1 MKNEIFNFNG
11 TLVISSRLIANE
23 LNKRHDNVIRDLENI
38 LQNSETSNLS
48 SLIIPSTYKVNGQ
61 NKTYKEYLLTKDGF
75 TLYMF
80 NIQGYNEFK
89 IKYINKFNEM
99 KNIIKNNN
107 FITDDERL
115 ILNIVKSKTEKE
127 RTYYMSEYEKKV
139 DKIKEENEDL
149 KHEVNVYDSYLLSRI
164 KMDIKYTTSELA
176 KTYGIKANPMHKLLR
191 DFGLIEEK
199 IDEETKK
206 KYWILTEKYKDK
218 YNKYA
223 KLERMRLHNIP
234 YLVWLEEGINYIFI
248 FLLRNNMLDKENN
261 IIENRSLVKY
271 INEDINRKI
280 KFSPYTLFGSLN

>member
-1 MKNEIFNFNG
+1 MNEIFDFNG
-11 TLVISSRLIANE
+11 TLVISSRIIANE
-23 LNKRHDNVIRDLENI
+23 LSKRHDHVIRDLENI
-38 LQNSETSNLS
+38 LKNSETPNLG

-89 IKYINKFNEM
+89 LKYINKFNEM
-99 KNIIKNNN
+99 ENKIKNNN
-107 FITDDERL
+107 FITEDERL
-115 ILNIVKSKTEKE
+115 ILNIVKSKTEAE
-127 RTYYMSEYEKKV
+127 RSYYMSEFEKKV
-139 DKIKEENEDL
+139 EKVKEENEDL
-149 KHEVNVYDSYLLSRI
+149 KHEVNVYNSYLLSRI

-191 DFGLIEEK
+191 DFGIIEQKTDNESQ
-199 IDEETKK
+199 K

-223 KLERMRLHNIP
+223 KLETMKLHNIP
-234 YLVWLEEGINYIFI
+234 YLVWLEEGINYIFV

-261 IIENRSLVKY
+261 IIENRSLIKY
-271 INEDINRKI
+271 IDEDKNRRI
-280 KFSPYTLFGSLN
+280 KFSPYTLLGLLN

>member
-1 MKNEIFNFNG
+1 MNEIFDFNG
-11 TLVISSRLIANE
+11 TLVVSSRIIANE
-23 LNKRHDNVIRDLENI
+23 LGKKHKHVIESIEKIIKEGSAEISATPLFIENYYI
-38 LQNSETSNLS
+38 HE
-48 SLIIPSTYKVNGQ
+48 Q
-61 NKTYKEYLLTKDGF
+61 NKQKYKEYLLTKDGF

-89 IKYINKFNEM
+89 LKYINKFNEM
-99 KNIIKNNN
+99 ENKIKNNN
-107 FITDDERL
+107 FITEDERL
-115 ILNIVKSKTEKE
+115 ILNIVKSKTEAE

-199 IDEETKK
+199 IDNESQK

-271 INEDINRKI
+271 IDKDINRKI
-280 KFSPYTLFGSLN
+280 KFSPYTLLNSLN

>member
-1 MKNEIFNFNG
+1 MNEIFDFNG
-11 TLVISSRLIANE
+11 TLVISSRIIANE
-23 LNKRHDNVIRDLENI
+23 LSKRHDHVIRDLENI
-38 LQNSETSNLS
+38 LKNSETPNLG

-89 IKYINKFNEM
+89 LKYINKFNEM
-99 KNIIKNNN
+99 ENKIKNNN
-107 FITDDERL
+107 FITEDERL
-115 ILNIVKSKTEKE
+115 ILNIVKSKTEAE
-127 RTYYMSEYEKKV
+127 RSYYMSEFEKKV
-139 DKIKEENEDL
+139 EKAKEENEDL
-149 KHEVNVYDSYLLSRI
+149 KHEVNVYNSYLLSRI

-191 DFGLIEEK
+191 DFGIIEQKTDNESQ
-199 IDEETKK
+199 K

-223 KLERMRLHNIP
+223 KLETMKLHNIP
-234 YLVWLEEGINYIFI
+234 YLVWLEEGINYIFV

-261 IIENRSLVKY
+261 IIENRSLIKY
-271 INEDINRKI
+271 IDEDKNRRI
-280 KFSPYTLFGSLN
+280 KFSPYTLLGLLN